1 MVGVACPPSMG
12 REDGRYGTKPP
23 ARLRGTMESCST
35 GQTRSSN
42 PPPGCGGG
50 CAGTRRPRPGA
61 RLHGKAQSGQRASLT
76 ERLGPDR
83 GTMRLPVVG

>member
-42 PPPGCGGG
+42 PPPGCGGVAPG
-50 CAGTRRPRPGA
+50 PAGLG
-61 RLHGKAQSGQRASLT
+61 
-76 ERLGPDR
+76 LGPGCTEKR
-83 GTMRLPVVG
+83 SLGREPR